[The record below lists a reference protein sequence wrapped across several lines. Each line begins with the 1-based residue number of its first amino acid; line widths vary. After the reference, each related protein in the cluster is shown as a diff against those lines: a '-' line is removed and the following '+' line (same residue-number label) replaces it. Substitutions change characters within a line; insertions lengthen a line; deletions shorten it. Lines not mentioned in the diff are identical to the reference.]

1 MKKLLSFLLIISF
14 VFTAFAV
21 KPATNYSVAEFS
33 GNATLEYKGSINE
46 DADGK
51 AVVKHG
57 FSNSTEAK
65 IKLNLLNGGFVKTRG
80 KGLWGE
86 LMVEI
91 EGADQENPGAL
102 SIGKSASVKTAKIH
116 FVDGDVGVALNIL
129 TPAAKLGKQD
139 LPSAL
144 PIWFSTSEINKSFS
158 NGVSLEIRNYLADV
172 DFIINSN
179 GPKTS
184 DAAKYTYAVKSV
196 IKGFINT
203 NIYADMALKGKDISY
218 RLGGNHNFA
227 INDKLYLKPAV
238 DFTYEDINDLAVSW
252 MAAGVLFGWGN
263 TGVGFPFDDSYHNLA
278 GYNKD
283 NKFNEG
289 FSVNYKTTLSKN
301 DFENG
306 VYGELAFGLFSNSL
320 VEGLSTA
327 AYYNTKAEE
336 IGKGTLYLNAKYSK
350 DFDVVGITLE
360 GAAKTVAFKDFGA
373 TYEICFWNN
382 KVIKNTNLW
391 AKYQGNYKLDKD
403 NNFAIGAKISL

>member
-51 AVVKHG
+51 AVVKYG

-172 DFIINSN
+172 DFIINS
-179 GPKTS
+179 KRSTRS
-184 DAAKYTYAVKSV
+184 CLRFYYSSQKRS
-196 IKGFINT
+196 F
-203 NIYADMALKGKDISY
+203 DI
-218 RLGGNHNFA
+218 F
-227 INDKLYLKPAV
+227 
-238 DFTYEDINDLAVSW
+238 
-252 MAAGVLFGWGN
+252 
-263 TGVGFPFDDSYHNLA
+263 
-278 GYNKD
+278 
-283 NKFNEG
+283 
-289 FSVNYKTTLSKN
+289 
-301 DFENG
+301 
-306 VYGELAFGLFSNSL
+306 
-320 VEGLSTA
+320 
-327 AYYNTKAEE
+327 
-336 IGKGTLYLNAKYSK
+336 
-350 DFDVVGITLE
+350 
-360 GAAKTVAFKDFGA
+360 
-373 TYEICFWNN
+373 
-382 KVIKNTNLW
+382 IKNHVH
-391 AKYQGNYKLDKD
+391 
-403 NNFAIGAKISL
+403 